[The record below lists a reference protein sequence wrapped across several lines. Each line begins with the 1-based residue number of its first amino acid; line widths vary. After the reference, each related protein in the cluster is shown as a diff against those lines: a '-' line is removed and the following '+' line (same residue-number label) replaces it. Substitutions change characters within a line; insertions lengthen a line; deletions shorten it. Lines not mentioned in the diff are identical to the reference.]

1 MQRHSQTVNS
11 LHMGTVEEQMM
22 IALTCGIVIMRKVVI
37 DDLRDV
43 STKEKKEEKNKN
55 ISN

>member
-43 STKEKKEEKNKN
+43 STKE
-55 ISN
+55 